1 MLAKYLEMR
10 RRGGRVREGQ
20 RRLTTWWNRI
30 RLLEVWRVGSVVDCM
45 ILIFDE
51 VDERKHYFYVALID
65 RTLHQARM
73 AQW

>member
-1 MLAKYLEMR
+1 VLAKYLEMR

-45 ILIFDE
+45 ILMRLMK
-51 VDERKHYFYVALID
+51 RKHYFYVALID